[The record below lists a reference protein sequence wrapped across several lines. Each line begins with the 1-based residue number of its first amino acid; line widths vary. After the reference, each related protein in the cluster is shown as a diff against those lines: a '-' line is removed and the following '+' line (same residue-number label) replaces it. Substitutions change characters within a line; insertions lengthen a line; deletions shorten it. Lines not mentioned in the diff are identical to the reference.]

1 MTVPR
6 PMTRAQG
13 FTLIELIVALFI
25 TAIIF
30 AVGYGSINQALRNH
44 EQLKEHQ
51 ARLSEVQSAVRVM
64 VQDFSELAPRP
75 IRDQL
80 GQNWLA
86 CITTQSTTTQTDLSS
101 DANSSSP
108 DSSAPDS
115 APAETDTDTAATT
128 DTSDTD
134 DSDTPDDGG
143 PDLVAFTR
151 AGWANPAGIQ
161 RPTLERVS
169 YRFAKGILRRMH
181 WAVLDD
187 IEGSQ
192 PVRRDLLTHVK
203 SVTFRFMN
211 DSRQWVTQWP
221 ATGSN
226 ALRTRPF
233 AVQITLEL
241 EDWGEIVR
249 IVEVA
254 T

>member
-1 MTVPR
+1 MTTQRGAVR
-6 PMTRAQG
+6 SGG
-13 FTLIELIVALFI
+13 FTLIELIVAMFI

-86 CITTQSTTTQTDLSS
+86 CITSQSTTTQADVTSDSGSS
-101 DANSSSP
+101 APDSSSP
-108 DSSAPDS
+108 DST
-115 APAETDTDTAATT
+115 PAESDTDTN
-128 DTSDTD
+128 DTD
-134 DSDTPDDGG
+134 DSSAPDDGG

-151 AGWANPAGIQ
+151 GGWANPAGIQ

-181 WAVLDD
+181 WAVLDST
-187 IEGSQ
+187 EGSQ

>member
-1 MTVPR
+1 MNARRTQHS
-6 PMTRAQG
+6 AG

-30 AVGYGSINQALRNH
+30 AVGYGTINQSLRNH

-51 ARLSEVQSAVRVM
+51 ARLSEVQNAMRVM

-86 CITTQSTTTQTDLSS
+86 CIVAQSSTAPVDATASDSGSS
-101 DANSSSP
+101 DGAAAQP
-108 DSSAPDS
+108 DAQNADG
-115 APAETDTDTAATT
+115 
-128 DTSDTD
+128 SDT
-134 DSDTPDDGG
+134 TPGDGG

-169 YRFAKGILRRMH
+169 YRFAQGTLRRMH
-181 WAVLDD
+181 WAVLDGT
-187 IEGSQ
+187 EAAL

-211 DSRQWVTQWP
+211 DSRQWVDQWP
-221 ATGSN
+221 ATGTTT
-226 ALRTRPF
+226 LRSRPF
-233 AVQITLEL
+233 AVQVTVEL

-249 IVEVA
+249 IIEVA

>member
-1 MTVPR
+1 MT
-6 PMTRAQG
+6 AQPGAVRSGG

-86 CITTQSTTTQTDLSS
+86 CITTQSTTTQADLTSDSS
-101 DANSSSP
+101 SSSP
-108 DSSAPDS
+108 DSSSPDL
-115 APAETDTDTAATT
+115 APAEPDTDTA
-128 DTSDTD
+128 DTD

>member
-1 MTVPR
+1 MKVQH
-6 PMTRAQG
+6 RAARGGG

-30 AVGYGSINQALRNH
+30 AVGYGAINQALRNH

-51 ARLSEVQSAVRVM
+51 SRLSEVQDAVRVM

-86 CITTQSTTTQTDLSS
+86 CITTQSTTAPADTSTNS
-101 DANSSSP
+101 DS

-115 APAETDTDTAATT
+115 SAAEP
-128 DTSDTD
+128 DTD
-134 DSDTPDDGG
+134 DTDESDSAPDDGG

-151 AGWANPAGIQ
+151 GGWANPAGIQ

-169 YRFAKGILRRMH
+169 YRFAKGTLRRMH
-181 WAVLDD
+181 WAVLDST
-187 IEGSQ
+187 EGTQ

-211 DSRQWVTQWP
+211 DSRQWVDQWP
-221 ATGSN
+221 ATGSSN
-226 ALRTRPF
+226 LRSRPF
-233 AVQITLEL
+233 AVQVTLEL

-249 IVEVA
+249 IVEVP

>member
-1 MTVPR
+1 MNR
-6 PMTRAQG
+6 SHRSARAAG

-25 TAIIF
+25 TAVIF
-30 AVGYGSINQALRNH
+30 SVGYGAINQSLRSH
-44 EQLKEHQ
+44 ETVKAHQ
-51 ARLSEVQSAVRVM
+51 DRLTEVQNAVRVM
-64 VQDFSELAPRP
+64 VQDFSQLSPRP

-86 CITTQSTTTQTDLSS
+86 CISTQTADALSGS
-101 DANSSSP
+101 AAASA
-108 DSSAPDS
+108 SSAPSS
-115 APAETDTDTAATT
+115 APTADDDA
-128 DTSDTD
+128 DDADNSDK
-134 DSDTPDDGG
+134 PDDGG

-169 YRFAKGILRRMH
+169 YRFANGSLRRMH
-181 WAVLDD
+181 CAVLDGT
-187 IEGSQ
+187 EASL

-203 SVTFRFMN
+203 SIHFRFMS
-211 DSRQWVTQWP
+211 DARQWVDQWP
-221 ATGSN
+221 ILGNT

-241 EDWGEIVR
+241 EDWGQIVR
-249 IVEVA
+249 VIEVP

>member
-1 MTVPR
+1 MTTQRGAVR
-6 PMTRAQG
+6 SGG
-13 FTLIELIVALFI
+13 FTLIELIVAMFI

-51 ARLSEVQSAVRVM
+51 ARLSELQDAVRVM

-86 CITTQSTTTQTDLSS
+86 CITTQSTTTQADVTS
-101 DANSSSP
+101 DSDSSSP
-108 DSSAPDS
+108 DSSSPDS
-115 APAETDTDTAATT
+115 APVESDTA
-128 DTSDTD
+128 
-134 DSDTPDDGG
+134 PDDGG

-151 AGWANPAGIQ
+151 AGWANAAGIQ

-169 YRFAKGILRRMH
+169 YRFAKGTLRRMH
-181 WAVLDD
+181 WAVLDST
-187 IEGSQ
+187 EGTQ

-211 DSRQWVTQWP
+211 DSRQWVDVWP
-221 ATGSN
+221 ATG
-226 ALRTRPF
+226 ATTLRSRPF
-233 AVQITLEL
+233 AVQVTLEL

-249 IVEVA
+249 IVEVP